1 MWNFT
6 PAKIRHIVC
15 ITKLF
20 HTKLRVVTEN
30 NFYSIDYE
38 RYRYKRN
45 TGKLGVSQ
53 ETLAE
58 MLGVH
63 PRTIQNWESGT
74 KIPKSKHAML
84 RDLVIKPQK
93 YAGGEQ
99 QNVNGD
105 NINGNNVT
113 VHKTDTDKLLEILAS
128 KEQSL
133 AKAQEHIDKLLEII
147 GNLTKGQ

>member
-1 MWNFT
+1 MNDLNI
-6 PAKIRHIVC
+6 KEIR
-15 ITKLF
+15 
-20 HTKLRVVTEN
+20 E
-30 NFYSIDYE
+30 
-38 RYRYKRN
+38 
-45 TGKLGVSQ
+45 KLGVSQ

-58 MLGVH
+58 MVGVH

-74 KIPKSKHAML
+74 KIPKSKHAIL
-84 RDLVIKPQK
+84 RDLVLKPQN

-105 NINGNNVT
+105 NVT

>member
-1 MWNFT
+1 MNDLNI
-6 PAKIRHIVC
+6 KEIR
-15 ITKLF
+15 
-20 HTKLRVVTEN
+20 E
-30 NFYSIDYE
+30 
-38 RYRYKRN
+38 
-45 TGKLGVSQ
+45 KLGVSQ
-53 ETLAE
+53 ETLAG
-58 MLGVH
+58 MVGVH

-74 KIPKSKHAML
+74 KIPKSKHAIL
-84 RDLVIKPQK
+84 RDLVLKPQN

>member
-1 MWNFT
+1 MNDLNI
-6 PAKIRHIVC
+6 KEIR
-15 ITKLF
+15 
-20 HTKLRVVTEN
+20 E
-30 NFYSIDYE
+30 
-38 RYRYKRN
+38 
-45 TGKLGVSQ
+45 KLGVSQ

-58 MLGVH
+58 MVGVH

-74 KIPKSKHAML
+74 KIPRSKHAIL
-84 RDLVIKPQK
+84 RDLVLKPQN

-99 QNVNGD
+99 QNVHGD

-133 AKAQEHIDKLLEII
+133 AKAQEHIDKLLEMI